1 MCRAGLE
8 PARPKRVVY
17 SHLESPLSDRHMRGL
32 LSTHKSRLVPG
43 YLVSGVP
50 THHTAGLRAYPFLR
64 DFSG

>member
-1 MCRAGLE
+1 M
-8 PARPKRVVY
+8 VY